1 MTKKELRQK
10 YKLLRQELNQNTID
24 QLSRECFKFLFTDFD
39 LRKKNIGIFLPIQI
53 KKEPNTFLLFT
64 EFSFDTINYFAPKI
78 DKDSDVINFYS
89 ISSIAQLEYGLYQ
102 IPEPLTLNKIE
113 FSNLDIILIPLLCFD
128 SNGNRVG
135 YGKGY
140 YDRLLE
146 NAPKNLL
153 KIGISLFNEPEQID
167 DVNSNDIELDFCIT
181 PKQLIKFNYEK

>member
-39 LRKKNIGIFLPIQI
+39 LKKKNIGIFLPIQI

-78 DKDSDVINFYS
+78 DTDSDVINFYS

>member
-39 LRKKNIGIFLPIQI
+39 LKKKNIGIFLPIQI